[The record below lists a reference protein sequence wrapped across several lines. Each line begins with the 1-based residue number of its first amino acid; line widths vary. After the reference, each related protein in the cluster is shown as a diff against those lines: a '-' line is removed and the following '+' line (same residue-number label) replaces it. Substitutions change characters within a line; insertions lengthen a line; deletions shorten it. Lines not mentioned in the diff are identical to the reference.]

1 MNSFMRRLIGAAIL
15 DPGVYEELELDP
27 RAFGQSLLVVLLSG
41 LALGVGAYGR
51 LGLAGAV
58 SVASGSVFGW
68 LLWSGLT
75 FAIGM
80 TLIRGRDTE
89 ATWGQLLRTTG
100 FATSPGL
107 LGVLG
112 IFPALSGFIV
122 FVAALWIL
130 LAFVV
135 AVRDALDYA
144 SFWPA
149 LAVCALGWLAY
160 AGILLALI

>member
-1 MNSFMRRLIGAAIL
+1 MNTFMNRVIGAAIL
-15 DPGVYEELELDP
+15 DPSVYEELELDP
-27 RAFGQSLLVVLLSG
+27 RAFGQALLVVLLSG

-51 LGLAGAV
+51 LGLGGVV
-58 SVASGSVFGW
+58 SIASASVFGW
-68 LLWSGLT
+68 LLWAGLT
-75 FAIGM
+75 FVIGM
-80 TLIRGRDTE
+80 TLIRGARTE

-107 LGVLG
+107 LGILG

-135 AVRDALDYA
+135 AVRYALDYA

-149 LAVCALGWLAY
+149 LAVCALGWLVY
-160 AGILLALI
+160 AAILLALL

>member
-1 MNSFMRRLIGAAIL
+1 MPTFIRRLVGAAIL
-15 DPGVYEELELDP
+15 DPTVYEELELDP
-27 RAFGQSLLVVLLSG
+27 SAFGQSLLVVLLSG

-51 LGLAGAV
+51 LGLAGAI

-68 LLWSGLT
+68 LLWAGLT
-75 FAIGM
+75 FVIGM
-80 TLIRGRDTE
+80 TLIRGARTE

-122 FVAALWIL
+122 FVAAIWIL

-135 AVRDALDYA
+135 AVRHALDYA

-149 LAVCALGWLAY
+149 LAVCALGWAIY
-160 AGILLALI
+160 TGILLALI